1 MFTSPSLELGLIL
14 GWPQVPV
21 APSSPAEIDLG
32 DPTWICGAVTV
43 SLGAPLFHGIKFP
56 RGSRCRQAR
65 ATVDGVRV
73 GTVAFQSPVPLPG
86 PTRLSLAGAKLG
98 WVSAWFPF
106 GNSCPA
112 LSSRWAGQVPP
123 YFRRAVS
130 PLALRLGVGF
140 IGLGYWPGFSAWVFG
155 LGFRLGF
162 SAWVL
167 SLGSQPGF
175 SAWVLGLGS

>member
-1 MFTSPSLELGLIL
+1 M
-14 GWPQVPV
+14 
-21 APSSPAEIDLG
+21 
-32 DPTWICGAVTV
+32 
-43 SLGAPLFHGIKFP
+43 
-56 RGSRCRQAR
+56 
-65 ATVDGVRV
+65 
-73 GTVAFQSPVPLPG
+73 AFQSPVPLPG

-130 PLALRLGVGF
+130 LLASRLGVGF

-167 SLGSQPGF
+167 SLGSWPGF
-175 SAWVLGLGS
+175 LVWVPSLGSWLGFLAWVPGVDSWCSSGLVFFPGFFGRLLPADWWGGFALSKLRGCESTAPVCTEALASLRSTSSR